1 MHPGWVKTDMGGPG
15 ADITTNES
23 VSGLRKVISGLDI
36 AKTGKFFNYDGA
48 EFPW

>member
-1 MHPGWVKTDMGGPG
+1 MGGAG
-15 ADITTNES
+15 ADITTSES
-23 VSGLRKVISGLDI
+23 VGGLRKVISGLSI